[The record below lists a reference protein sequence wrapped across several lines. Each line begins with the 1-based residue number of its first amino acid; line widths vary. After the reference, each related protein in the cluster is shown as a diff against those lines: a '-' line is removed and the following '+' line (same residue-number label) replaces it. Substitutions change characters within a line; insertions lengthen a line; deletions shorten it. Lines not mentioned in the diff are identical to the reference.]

1 VQHVL
6 PLRRLAILPALVSV
20 CALTLTACG
29 GDGGDTE
36 AVPGQGKT
44 ADRLDAVTI
53 SGDVG
58 TTPDVTWKASM
69 DAGKIETETIS
80 EGDGPDFGE
89 GQSAMAQLWIGN
101 GFSKE
106 EAFSTYTEKRAELLS
121 VGDTLPEFLDGVEGA
136 PIGSRLAVTG
146 SADEIFGEAGN
157 AQLGIGNKDSVL
169 IVVDLVSPVLSEPDG
184 ATQPAPDWMPTLN
197 ETDGKPSSFSFDG
210 APQPTEDL
218 RRVQLIQGTG
228 DRVKKGQ
235 TIAVDY
241 LGQAFGGEKPF
252 DENFSKDAPT
262 AFGIGTGQVIKG
274 WDQALEGVPVGS
286 RVVLEIPPALAYGE
300 EGQPDSGIPAN
311 ATLVFV
317 IDVLGAA

>member
-1 VQHVL
+1 ML
-6 PLRRLAILPALVSV
+6 PLRRLAIVPALVSV

-29 GDGGDTE
+29 SDGGDTE

-58 TTPDVTWKASM
+58 TAPEVKWKASM
-69 DAGKIETETIS
+69 DAGKLETETIT

-89 GQSAMAQLWIGN
+89 GQAAMAQLWIGN
-101 GFSKE
+101 GFSKQ
-106 EAFSTYTEKRAELLS
+106 EAFSTYTEERAELLA
-121 VGDTLPEFLDGVEGA
+121 VGDSLPEFLDGVEGA

-169 IVVDLVSPVLSEPDG
+169 IVVDLVSPVLTAPDG
-184 ATQPAPDWMPTLN
+184 KAQPAPDWMPKLN
-197 ETDGKPSSFSFDG
+197 ETDGKPASFSFDG
-210 APQPTEDL
+210 VPQPTDDL

-235 TIAVDY
+235 TIAVNY
-241 LGQAFGGEKPF
+241 LGQAFGGDAPF
-252 DENFSKDAPT
+252 DENYSTGTPT

-274 WDQALEGVPVGS
+274 WDEALKGVPIGS
-286 RVVLEIPPALAYGE
+286 RVVLEIPPSLGYGE
-300 EGQPDSGIPAN
+300 AGQPDSGIPAN